1 MEDLACVVS
10 VYAYVERF
18 RPSLGRK
25 DGTAMNPYPRDL
37 LASVAG
43 DLRRQSAAD
52 RLVYNP
58 LYINGVEVTQAI
70 QY

>member
-1 MEDLACVVS
+1 
-10 VYAYVERF
+10 
-18 RPSLGRK
+18 
-25 DGTAMNPYPRDL
+25 MNPYPRDL